1 MRIRQVVFI
10 SVFCLLLGGM
20 LTPIISSTAN
30 SGKGSSCKNPYRT
43 TGQNGEYNGDRGKV
57 KVRTRGEFVAKFVRR
72 VIIDVKPT
80 SGHRICKVQFVLTDK
95 RKLSKKFPSL
105 GGRYET
111 VVDETKHVKG
121 QKDLFILDYVIVF
134 SRRK

>member
-1 MRIRQVVFI
+1 MRIRLI
-10 SVFCLLLGGM
+10 LIAIACLLIGAAM
-20 LTPIISSTAN
+20 TPIVSPSAK
-30 SGKGSSCKNPYRT
+30 SGKGSSCKQPYRT

-57 KVRTRGEFVAKFVRR
+57 KVRTREEFVAKFVTR
-72 VIIDVKPT
+72 VIVDVKPT
-80 SGHRICKVQFVLTDK
+80 SGHRVCKVQFVLTDK
-95 RKLSKKFPSL
+95 RKLSKKFPPL